1 MELLFL
7 ALFAASLIACVVTG
21 ASVVFALVFGYILF
35 FFYGL
40 IHGKS
45 VKEMLRFSRNGIFT
59 VKNVLLTLLL
69 ISMLTA
75 IWRACGSIAYIVYYA
90 SAICT
95 PSVMLLASF
104 LLCCLI
110 SFLTGT
116 SFGSAA
122 TIGVICM
129 TMANSMG
136 IPAFLTGGAILAGIF
151 RGPVFSCFHQCTSC
165 QRADENRSFSNIRNM
180 TRSAPVPFIL
190 SCVLYGILGFSVHTG
205 SAADTTRNLLRDY
218 YAFSP
223 LMLLP
228 VVIVLVLSLLHVDV
242 KRPLPSADWWEWS
255 LRFWYSTF
263 RFRNFLLYV
272 FRDFLLLMG
281 KLRS

>member
-21 ASVVFALVFGYILF
+21 ASVVFALIFGYILF
-35 FFYGL
+35 FSYGL

-136 IPAFLTGGAILAGIF
+136 IPPFLTGGAILAGIF
-151 RGPVFSCFHQCTSC
+151 FGDRCSPVSTS
-165 QRADENRSFSNIRNM
+165 ALLVSELTK
-180 TRSAPVPFIL
+180 TRRR
-190 SCVLYGILGFSVHTG
+190 YQQ
-205 SAADTTRNLLRDY
+205 
-218 YAFSP
+218 
-223 LMLLP
+223 
-228 VVIVLVLSLLHVDV
+228 LH
-242 KRPLPSADWWEWS
+242 P
-255 LRFWYSTF
+255 
-263 RFRNFLLYV
+263 
-272 FRDFLLLMG
+272 
-281 KLRS
+281 

>member
-7 ALFAASLIACVVTG
+7 ALFAVSLIACVVTG

-45 VKEMLRFSRNGIFT
+45 VIEMLRFSRNGIFT

-136 IPAFLTGGAILAGIF
+136 IPSFLTGGAILAGIF
-151 RGPVFSCFHQCTSC
+151 FGDRCSPVSTS
-165 QRADENRSFSNIRNM
+165 ALLVSELTKTDLFSNIRNM
-180 TRSAPVPFIL
+180 TRSALLPFIL
-190 SCVLYGILGFSVHTG
+190 SCILYGILGFSIHTG

-223 LMLLP
+223 LMLIP
-228 VVIVLVLSLLHVDV
+228 VVIVLVLSLLQQGTCLKVGIFAKENLCWCIIFKISH
-242 KRPLPSADWWEWS
+242 
-255 LRFWYSTF
+255 
-263 RFRNFLLYV
+263 N
-272 FRDFLLLMG
+272 M
-281 KLRS
+281 

>member
-21 ASVVFALVFGYILF
+21 ASVVFALIFGYILF
-35 FFYGL
+35 FSYGL

-104 LLCCLI
+104 VLSDLFPYGNLLWKCRHHRRDLYDYGQQYGYS
-110 SFLTGT
+110 SFSYRRCDPGRD
-116 SFGSAA
+116 F
-122 TIGVICM
+122 
-129 TMANSMG
+129 
-136 IPAFLTGGAILAGIF
+136 F
-151 RGPVFSCFHQCTSC
+151 RGPVFSGFHQCASC
-165 QRADENRSFSNIRNM
+165 Q
-180 TRSAPVPFIL
+180 
-190 SCVLYGILGFSVHTG
+190 
-205 SAADTTRNLLRDY
+205 
-218 YAFSP
+218 
-223 LMLLP
+223 
-228 VVIVLVLSLLHVDV
+228 
-242 KRPLPSADWWEWS
+242 
-255 LRFWYSTF
+255 
-263 RFRNFLLYV
+263 
-272 FRDFLLLMG
+272 
-281 KLRS
+281 

>member
-21 ASVVFALVFGYILF
+21 ASVVFALIFGYILF
-35 FFYGL
+35 FSYGL

-151 RGPVFSCFHQCTSC
+151 FGDRCSPVSTS
-165 QRADENRSFSNIRNM
+165 ALLVSELTKTDLFSNIRNM

-190 SCVLYGILGFSVHTG
+190 SCVLYGILGFSVHTRICCRYYPKF
-205 SAADTTRNLLRDY
+205 AAGLLC
-218 YAFSP
+218 
-223 LMLLP
+223 
-228 VVIVLVLSLLHVDV
+228 VLAV
-242 KRPLPSADWWEWS
+242 
-255 LRFWYSTF
+255 
-263 RFRNFLLYV
+263 
-272 FRDFLLLMG
+272 
-281 KLRS
+281 

>member
-21 ASVVFALVFGYILF
+21 ASVVFALIFGYILF
-35 FFYGL
+35 FSYGL

-136 IPAFLTGGAILAGIF
+136 IPPFLTGGAILAGIF
-151 RGPVFSCFHQCTSC
+151 FGDRCSPVSTSALLVSELTKTDLFFQYPEYDTQCSGSLHTQLC
-165 QRADENRSFSNIRNM
+165 
-180 TRSAPVPFIL
+180 
-190 SCVLYGILGFSVHTG
+190 SVWNSRLFRPYQHG
-205 SAADTTRNLLRDY
+205 CRYHPEPACELL
-218 YAFSP
+218 
-223 LMLLP
+223 
-228 VVIVLVLSLLHVDV
+228 
-242 KRPLPSADWWEWS
+242 
-255 LRFWYSTF
+255 
-263 RFRNFLLYV
+263 
-272 FRDFLLLMG
+272 
-281 KLRS
+281 

>member
-136 IPAFLTGGAILAGIF
+136 IPAFLTGRRNPGRDFF

-165 QRADENRSFSNIRNM
+165 QRAERKQIFFPIS
-180 TRSAPVPFIL
+180 
-190 SCVLYGILGFSVHTG
+190 GI
-205 SAADTTRNLLRDY
+205 
-218 YAFSP
+218 
-223 LMLLP
+223 
-228 VVIVLVLSLLHVDV
+228 
-242 KRPLPSADWWEWS
+242 
-255 LRFWYSTF
+255 
-263 RFRNFLLYV
+263 
-272 FRDFLLLMG
+272 
-281 KLRS
+281 

>member
-21 ASVVFALVFGYILF
+21 ASVVFALIFGYILF
-35 FFYGL
+35 FSYGL
-40 IHGKS
+40 IHGKN

-110 SFLTGT
+110 SFLTEGAPNEARFLCAGLT
-116 SFGSAA
+116 PLASTRGFEPPTPRLG
-122 TIGVICM
+122 GVCSI
-129 TMANSMG
+129 
-136 IPAFLTGGAILAGIF
+136 
-151 RGPVFSCFHQCTSC
+151 Q
-165 QRADENRSFSNIRNM
+165 
-180 TRSAPVPFIL
+180 L
-190 SCVLYGILGFSVHTG
+190 SY
-205 SAADTTRNLLRDY
+205 
-218 YAFSP
+218 
-223 LMLLP
+223 M
-228 VVIVLVLSLLHVDV
+228 DV
-242 KRPLPSADWWEWS
+242 SDI
-255 LRFWYSTF
+255 
-263 RFRNFLLYV
+263 
-272 FRDFLLLMG
+272 
-281 KLRS
+281 

>member
-21 ASVVFALVFGYILF
+21 ASVVFALIFGYILF
-35 FFYGL
+35 FSYGL

-136 IPAFLTGGAILAGIF
+136 IPPFLTGGAILAGIF
-151 RGPVFSCFHQCTSC
+151 FGDRCSPVSTS
-165 QRADENRSFSNIRNM
+165 ALLVSELTKTDLFFNIRNM
-180 TRSAPVPFIL
+180 TRIAGGDPEKKIYKLMEF
-190 SCVLYGILGFSVHTG
+190 TG
-205 SAADTTRNLLRDY
+205 SGRDVADPRYTGDFEATYRDVSEGCQALLEKLKGNL
-218 YAFSP
+218 AS
-223 LMLLP
+223 
-228 VVIVLVLSLLHVDV
+228 
-242 KRPLPSADWWEWS
+242 
-255 LRFWYSTF
+255 
-263 RFRNFLLYV
+263 
-272 FRDFLLLMG
+272 
-281 KLRS
+281 